1 MTAEQAAK
9 LLASD
14 EVETIERKA
23 GFDHKEIRKALIAFA
38 NDQAERGQGWL
49 ILGQA
54 PNKNLVGLKMG
65 ADEVQRRIADI
76 AKDECNPTIP
86 ISIEM
91 IEPDGKRLAII
102 EVRSSLTRPHFD
114 GKAWVRVGSTTR
126 PATEGEIMQLR
137 AAQSNKKVS
146 QLRRWLKEGRT
157 FVTLRDAKYIN
168 RERVTLQDVTEH
180 WVQLGFGTSSRGF
193 PLDDL
198 SLSYDYDNDRP
209 EIVTAS

>member
-1 MTAEQAAK
+1 MTPEQSAT

-14 EVETIERKA
+14 EVETIERKT

-54 PNKNLVGLKMG
+54 PNKDIVGLMMG
-65 ADEVQRRIADI
+65 ADEVQRKIADI
-76 AKDECNPTIP
+76 AKDQCNPTIP
-86 ISIEM
+86 ISIEI
-91 IEPDGKRLAII
+91 IERDGKRLAIV

-126 PATEGEIMQLR
+126 PATEGEIIQLR
-137 AAQSNKKVS
+137 AARSNKKVS
-146 QLRRWLKEGRT
+146 QLRRWLNEGRT
-157 FVTLRDAKYIN
+157 IVTLSDVKLHG

-180 WVQLGFGTSSRGF
+180 WVKLGFGTTSRGF

-209 EIVTAS
+209 EIVTA